1 MNDNFICTPNEKDK
15 GKENPITPG
24 GNNGN
29 GNGNGNGKNIDV
41 LKSMIRMFMILFFV
55 IN

>member
-24 GNNGN
+24 NNDN
-29 GNGNGNGKNIDV
+29 GNGNGNGKNIEV
-41 LKSMIRMFMILFFV
+41 LKAMMRMFMILFFV

>member
-15 GKENPITPG
+15 GKETPITPG
-24 GNNGN
+24 NGDNANGEGNNG
-29 GNGNGNGKNIDV
+29 KNVDV
-41 LKSMIRMFMILFFV
+41 LKAMMRMFMILFFV